1 MSQMNDDTML
11 ASEDLAVSYGEI
23 RALNGIDIRIEKGEV
38 VALIG
43 PNGAGKSTL
52 GDAVAN
58 LLEYRGSLRY
68 KGQEV
73 REQSSREL
81 VEQGLIYC
89 TEKRDL
95 FDYFSVL
102 ENLKM
107 GSYHH
112 QDDVEAHLES
122 VFDLFPRLEERQQQE
137 AHTMSGGEQQ
147 MLAIGRALMGDPE
160 LLILDE
166 PSHGLA
172 PIIIDDIND
181 AVKDIVDRGVSLLLL
196 EQNVSVA
203 MQHADR
209 IYLLENGRV
218 QREGTP
224 EELRGDDYVG
234 EAYLGK

>member
-1 MSQMNDDTML
+1 MKKTHNGRML
-11 ASEDLAVSYGEI
+11 TTEDLAVTYGEI
-23 RALNGIDIRIEKGEV
+23 RALNGIDVRIEKGEV
-38 VALIG
+38 VAIIG

-58 LLEYRGSLRY
+58 LIDYRGSLQY
-68 KGQEV
+68 KGAEV
-73 REQSSREL
+73 REQTSQEL

-95 FDYFSVL
+95 FPYFSVL
-102 ENLKM
+102 ENLQM

-112 QDDVEAHLES
+112 QVDVEAHLES
-122 VFDLFPRLEERQQQE
+122 VFELFPRLEERQQQE

-181 AVKDIVDRGVSLLLL
+181 AVEDIVDSGVSLLLL

-203 MQHADR
+203 MKHADR

-218 QREGTP
+218 QRQGTT
-224 EELRGDDYVG
+224 EELQGDDYVG